1 MSYKTVNH
9 KHHEGGCCP
18 KIWQHV
24 TNIKRKLLAELWK
37 NNILFICNPMFL
49 FPLNL
54 TASVLTPDWS
64 NPGHPGHPGWGRGLK
79 TAKGELISS
88 PHILFIEAPGDPG
101 SASLGRKMGPCRPS
115 KPLGRV
121 LNSALLLFK
130 RNASFPKS
138 LFGLV
143 SERPRCSGSLLFSS
157 VTVKTTQI
165 EHKQIPDSWLLAHS
179 HQGPEPGLLLHLR
192 VGPCSCVPDSIQG
205 RKLLEEDVS
214 LLICLLSSG
223 HPLWHVRGDWIYMK
237 TKV

>member
-1 MSYKTVNH
+1 
-9 KHHEGGCCP
+9 
-18 KIWQHV
+18 
-24 TNIKRKLLAELWK
+24 
-37 NNILFICNPMFL
+37 
-49 FPLNL
+49 
-54 TASVLTPDWS
+54 
-64 NPGHPGHPGWGRGLK
+64 
-79 TAKGELISS
+79 
-88 PHILFIEAPGDPG
+88 
-101 SASLGRKMGPCRPS
+101 MGPCRPS

-214 LLICLLSSG
+214 LLFVIFRPPSVTCERRLNIHENKSLEFRINISKQDIATLSI
-223 HPLWHVRGDWIYMK
+223 PRF
-237 TKV
+237 